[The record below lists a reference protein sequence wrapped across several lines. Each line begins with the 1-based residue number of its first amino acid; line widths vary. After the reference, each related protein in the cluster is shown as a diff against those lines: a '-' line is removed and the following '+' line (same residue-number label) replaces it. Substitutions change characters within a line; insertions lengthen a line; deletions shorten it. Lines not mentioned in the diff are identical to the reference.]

1 MIDRRISVCMTTY
14 NGALY
19 IKEQLSSILPQLS
32 LNDEILISDD
42 GSTDNT
48 INIIQ
53 SFKDSRIT
61 LFNNNFKN
69 VILNFEFVIGK
80 ATGGI
85 IFLSD
90 QDDIWYPNKVETS
103 LRLLEKNDLIFTNL
117 NVFQTTIKKGKLM
130 YDSKKNF
137 NGIQRNF
144 IKNHCVGATMAF
156 KSYVLK
162 YALPFPNKI
171 EMHDMWIF
179 FISSFYGKTL
189 YYAKPLIHYR
199 RHGLNVSNTGGK
211 TSNSMFRIIVIR
223 ISWIYYLFV
232 RIIKTTIK
240 NK

>member
-1 MIDRRISVCMTTY
+1 MFGRPISVCMTTY

-19 IKEQLSSILPQLS
+19 IKEQLSSILPQLGA
-32 LNDEILISDD
+32 NDEVLISDD
-42 GSTDNT
+42 GSTDET

-53 SFKDSRIT
+53 SFKDSRII
-61 LFNNNFKN
+61 LFHSNFKN
-69 VILNFEFVIGK
+69 VILNFEYVVSK
-80 ATGGI
+80 ATGEI

-90 QDDIWYPNKVETS
+90 QDDIWYSNKVEKS
-103 LRLLEKNDLIFTNL
+103 LQLLEKNDLIFTNV
-117 NVFQTTIKKGKLM
+117 NVFQTTTEKGKLM
-130 YDSKKNF
+130 YDLKKNY

-156 KSYVLK
+156 KSHVLK
-162 YALPFPNKI
+162 YALPFPKRI

-189 YYAKPLIHYR
+189 YYEKPLIHYR

-211 TSNSMFRIIVIR
+211 TSNSIFRIIVIR
-223 ISWIYYLFV
+223 ISWIYYLFM
-232 RIIKTTIK
+232 RIIKTTIQ